1 MKKLLIFGQNKAE
14 IEKVAKD
21 IGFEIVEKEPDIVA
35 SYGGDGTF
43 MGTENMFPGI
53 PKFPLKNSRICKL
66 GFDLPNEEILKRIWA
81 GEYRID
87 EEMKIEASANGEKVV
102 GLNEIIVHNSDP
114 RRAIRYTLS
123 IGGKKITNEII
134 GDGVAIST
142 PIGSTGYYR
151 SITDSFFQV
160 GIGIAFNNSTEQA
173 DHMVVKEDSQIL
185 IKILRSPAMIYA
197 DNIAKEIILGDGDEV
212 SVRKAKEAAR
222 IIRLLAT

>member
-1 MKKLLIFGQNKAE
+1 MKKLLIFGQNKEE
-14 IEKVAKD
+14 IEKAAKD
-21 IGFEIVEKEPDIVA
+21 IGFEIVESEPEIIA
-35 SYGGDGTF
+35 SFGGDGTF
-43 MGTENMFPGI
+43 MMAEHTFPGV
-53 PKFPLKNSRICKL
+53 PKFPLRNSRICKL
-66 GFDLPNEEILKRIWA
+66 CFDMPNEEILKRIWA
-81 GEYRID
+81 GEYKIE
-87 EEMKIEASANGEKVV
+87 EEMKIEASANGEIVF

-160 GIGIAFNNSTEQA
+160 GIGIAFNNSTEQS
-173 DHMVVKEDSQIL
+173 DHMVVKEDSEIL

-197 DNIAKEIILGDGDEV
+197 DNNPKEIILGDGDEV
-212 SVRKAKEAAR
+212 FVRKAKVAAK
-222 IIRLLAT
+222 IIKLL